1 MQHFTKHDISPQ
13 TSESFSSLGV
23 LHVFSWPFQGVYIL
37 QCRVLYKE
45 IATEEGHRRLGC
57 YNASVLIGSNTPRS
71 VGIWTK
77 TTWNWFLWALKIT
90 RNHSIWWIFYLGFQH
105 FFTQNRMDFSGF
117 PPGSLRWDELA
128 QHQWA
133 APPHH
138 LSTGAPVPW
147 WSERDAMS
155 GAFLPMGRNDMNP
168 TFLRERSRTTSIMY
182 LYVSMPFYAYVSIC
196 AYYIAGL
203 VHAYGISMNIPSDR
217 LTKMHPVDKW
227 DAHPSSLRSFH
238 NFNTM
243 QNWRCVHNT
252 SMS

>member
-1 MQHFTKHDISPQ
+1 MLQSSSDQIPQ
-13 TSESFSSLGV
+13 EVLVFGPKLPGIGFFGHLKLQETTLFDEFFIWDFS
-23 LHVFSWPFQGVYIL
+23 I
-37 QCRVLYKE
+37 
-45 IATEEGHRRLGC
+45 
-57 YNASVLIGSNTPRS
+57 
-71 VGIWTK
+71 
-77 TTWNWFLWALKIT
+77 
-90 RNHSIWWIFYLGFQH
+90 
-105 FFTQNRMDFSGF
+105 FFTQNRMDFSEF

-147 WSERDAMS
+147 WSERDATS
-155 GAFLPMGRNDMNP
+155 GAFLMGRNDMNP
-168 TFLRERSRTTSIMY
+168 TFLQERSRTTSIMY

-203 VHAYGISMNIPSDR
+203 VHTYGISMNIPSDR